1 MWRESLEKE
10 INELIKQAEMLV
22 QKDFYNELET
32 YQEWYS
38 KACRIIKLVIPE
50 RYDEFISYYEGFK
63 HTDRS
68 GIFNFF
74 TQKDNSGY
82 RSFVAERYFSIQCS
96 VLKACLSVLDP
107 FYQNI
112 NKQIYFEYQED
123 DLKIAEK
130 LMRISIRAA
139 GALAGFVLEKHLKI
153 VCNNHLLSGME
164 NKTLGQLIDT
174 LHQNKVINTTD
185 RKNLEYLSDTR
196 NKCDHAKKEE
206 PKEYEVKDLIEHTRR
221 WIALLN

>member
-1 MWRESLEKE
+1 MWRENIEQE
-10 INELIKQAEMLV
+10 INKLLDQANSLLTTSEIYRIR
-22 QKDFYNELET
+22 DE
-32 YQEWYS
+32 YQEWYT
-38 KACRIIKLVIPE
+38 KACRIVKQIIPE
-50 RYDEFISYYEGFK
+50 RYVEFQIYYTGSKDILGMCQFFLDAVLFDVDLAINAFK
-63 HTDRS
+63 
-68 GIFNFF
+68 I
-74 TQKDNSGY
+74 QY
-82 RSFVAERYFSIQCS
+82 SI
-96 VLKACLSVLDP
+96 LKSCIPLLDP

-206 PKEYEVKDLIEHTRR
+206 PKEYEVEDLIEHTRR